1 MINKE
6 QIKQQREAIDSLYEL
21 VKNAPASE
29 RKDSAMAYC
38 EGCIAA
44 CDLGLKVLN
53 GKKTED
59 TPKAEETPA
68 VDDAPKVEEQ
78 PAEKPKRKRTSKK
91 KAPVEETLPV
101 EPAPV
106 VDEEDDLDDLL

>member
-53 GKKTED
+53 GKKAEPAKT
-59 TPKAEETPA
+59 EETPT
-68 VDDAPKVEEQ
+68 VDDAPKVEVEEQ
-78 PAEKPKRKRTSKK
+78 EKPKRKRTSKK
-91 KAPVEETLPV
+91 KAPVEETLPI
-101 EPAPV
+101 
-106 VDEEDDLDDLL
+106 VDGTSAEEDDLDDLL

>member
-53 GKKTED
+53 GKKTEE
-59 TPKAEETPA
+59 PKAEEPVEDTPTA
-68 VDDAPKVEEQ
+68 VEEQ
-78 PAEKPKRKRTSKK
+78 EKPKRKRTSKK
-91 KAPVEETLPV
+91 KAPVEETLPI
-101 EPAPV
+101 EETP
-106 VDEEDDLDDLL
+106 EEDDLDDLL

>member
-29 RKDSAMAYC
+29 RKDAAMAYC
-38 EGCIAA
+38 EGCITA

-53 GKKTED
+53 GKKAEPAKTEEAP
-59 TPKAEETPA
+59 T
-68 VDDAPKVEEQ
+68 VDDAPKVEET
-78 PAEKPKRKRTSKK
+78 EKPKRKRTSKK
-91 KAPVEETLPV
+91 KAPVEDTLPV
-101 EPAPV
+101 EPTPV

>member
-29 RKDSAMAYC
+29 RKDAAMAYC

-53 GKKTED
+53 GKKTE
-59 TPKAEETPA
+59 T
-68 VDDAPKVEEQ
+68 PKVEEPVEDT
-78 PAEKPKRKRTSKK
+78 PAVEEPTEKPKRKRTSKK
-91 KAPVEETLPV
+91 KAPVEETLPI
-101 EPAPV
+101 EETP
-106 VDEEDDLDDLL
+106 EEDDLDDLL

>member
-29 RKDSAMAYC
+29 RKDAAMAYC

-53 GKKTED
+53 GKKAEPAKT
-59 TPKAEETPA
+59 EETPA

-78 PAEKPKRKRTSKK
+78 EKPKRKRTTKK

>member
-29 RKDSAMAYC
+29 RKDAAMAYC

-53 GKKTED
+53 GKKAEPAKT
-59 TPKAEETPA
+59 EETT

-78 PAEKPKRKRTSKK
+78 PAEKPKRKRTTKK
-91 KAPVEETLPV
+91 KAPVEEVLPV
-101 EPAPV
+101 EDAPV

>member
-38 EGCIAA
+38 EGSIAA

-53 GKKTED
+53 GKKAEPAKT
-59 TPKAEETPA
+59 EETST
-68 VDDAPKVEEQ
+68 VDDDPKVEEQ
-78 PAEKPKRKRTSKK
+78 EKPKRKRTTKK
-91 KAPVEETLPV
+91 KAPVEEVLPV
-101 EPAPV
+101 EDAPV
-106 VDEEDDLDDLL
+106 VEEDDLDDLL

>member
-1 MINKE
+1 MKLSKQ
-6 QIKQQREAIDSLYEL
+6 QIQQQREMIDGLYKL
-21 VKNAPASE
+21 VKDAPASE

-53 GKKTED
+53 GKKTE
-59 TPKAEETPA
+59 T
-68 VDDAPKVEEQ
+68 PKVEELVEDTPTVEEQ
-78 PAEKPKRKRTSKK
+78 PTEKPKRKRTSKK
-91 KAPVEETLPV
+91 KAPVEETLPI

-106 VDEEDDLDDLL
+106 VEEEDDLDDLL

>member
-29 RKDSAMAYC
+29 RKDTAMAYC

-53 GKKTED
+53 GKKTE
-59 TPKAEETPA
+59 
-68 VDDAPKVEEQ
+68 APKVEEPVEDIPTAVEEQ
-78 PAEKPKRKRTSKK
+78 EKPKRKRTSKK
-91 KAPVEETLPV
+91 KAPVEETLPI
-101 EPAPV
+101 EETPV
-106 VDEEDDLDDLL
+106 VEEDDLDDLL

>member
-53 GKKTED
+53 GKKTEPAK
-59 TPKAEETPA
+59 TEETPT

-78 PAEKPKRKRTSKK
+78 EKPKRKRTSKK
-91 KAPVEETLPV
+91 KAPVEETLPI
-101 EPAPV
+101 EETPV
-106 VDEEDDLDDLL
+106 VEEEDDLDDLL

>member
-53 GKKTED
+53 GKKAEPAKT
-59 TPKAEETPA
+59 EETPA

-78 PAEKPKRKRTSKK
+78 EKPKRKRTSKK
-91 KAPVEETLPV
+91 KAPVEETLPI
-101 EPAPV
+101 EETP
-106 VDEEDDLDDLL
+106 EEDDLDDLL

>member
-53 GKKTED
+53 GKKTE
-59 TPKAEETPA
+59 T
-68 VDDAPKVEEQ
+68 PKVEEPVEDT
-78 PAEKPKRKRTSKK
+78 PAVEEQEKPKRKRASKK
-91 KAPVEETLPV
+91 KAPVEETLPI
-101 EPAPV
+101 EETPV

>member
-53 GKKTED
+53 GKKTEA
-59 TPKAEETPA
+59 PKPEEIPT

-78 PAEKPKRKRTSKK
+78 EKPKRKRTSKK
-91 KAPVEETLPV
+91 KAPVEETLPI
-101 EPAPV
+101 EETPV
-106 VDEEDDLDDLL
+106 VEEEDDLDDLL

>member
-6 QIKQQREAIDSLYEL
+6 QIKQQRESIDSLYEL

-53 GKKTED
+53 GKKAEPAKT
-59 TPKAEETPA
+59 EETPT

-78 PAEKPKRKRTSKK
+78 EKPKRKRTSKK
-91 KAPVEETLPV
+91 KAPVEETLPI
-101 EPAPV
+101 EETPV
-106 VDEEDDLDDLL
+106 VEEEDDLDELL

>member
-29 RKDSAMAYC
+29 RKDSAMTYC

-53 GKKTED
+53 GKKTETPKVKEPVED
-59 TPKAEETPA
+59 TPTA
-68 VDDAPKVEEQ
+68 VEEQ
-78 PAEKPKRKRTSKK
+78 PTEKPKRKRTTKK
-91 KAPVEETLPV
+91 KAPVEDTLPV

-106 VDEEDDLDDLL
+106 VEEEDDIDDLL

>member
-53 GKKTED
+53 GKKTE
-59 TPKAEETPA
+59 T
-68 VDDAPKVEEQ
+68 PKVEEPVEDTPVVEEQ
-78 PAEKPKRKRTSKK
+78 EKPKRKRTSKK

-106 VDEEDDLDDLL
+106 VEEDDLDDLL

>member
-6 QIKQQREAIDSLYEL
+6 QIKQQREVIDSLYEL

-29 RKDSAMAYC
+29 RKDAAMAYC

-53 GKKTED
+53 GKKTE
-59 TPKAEETPA
+59 THKVEEPVEDTPA
-68 VDDAPKVEEQ
+68 VEEQ
-78 PAEKPKRKRTSKK
+78 EKPKRKRTSKK
-91 KAPVEETLPV
+91 KAPVEETLPI
-101 EPAPV
+101 EETP
-106 VDEEDDLDDLL
+106 EEDDLDDLL

>member
-29 RKDSAMAYC
+29 RKDAAMAYC

-53 GKKTED
+53 GKKTE
-59 TPKAEETPA
+59 TPKEEEPVEEPTVTEEPKAE
-68 VDDAPKVEEQ
+68 
-78 PAEKPKRKRTSKK
+78 EKPKRKRTSKK
-91 KAPVEETLPV
+91 KAPVEEMLPV

-106 VDEEDDLDDLL
+106 VEEDDDDLDELL

>member
-29 RKDSAMAYC
+29 RKDAAMAYC

-53 GKKTED
+53 GKKAEPAKT
-59 TPKAEETPA
+59 EETPA

-78 PAEKPKRKRTSKK
+78 EKPKRKRTSKK
-91 KAPVEETLPV
+91 KAPVEETLPI
-101 EPAPV
+101 EETPV
-106 VDEEDDLDDLL
+106 VDEDDLDELL